1 MVEIKAKLKVRQG
14 AYRVSVSDRLELTF
28 DSRQK
33 SRLRTKLASG
43 EEVALMLPR
52 GEILR
57 GGDLVTA
64 SDGRVIEI
72 VATPE
77 KLLHVETK
85 ELAKAAYHLGNR
97 HVPVQVGEAFLRIA
111 EDHVLEEMLV
121 KLGAKVSHVEAPF
134 EPEAGAYA
142 GGHQHRHDEM
152 GHGGKIH
159 EFGEH
164 QHDHGHDHGHDDD
177 HGHDHHDGCGHD
189 HKH

>member
-1 MVEIKAKLKVRQG
+1 MIEIKAKLKVRPG

-33 SRLRTKLASG
+33 SRLRAKLASG
-43 EEVALMLPR
+43 EEAALLLPR

-64 SDGRVIEI
+64 SDGRVIEV
-72 VATPE
+72 VAVPE
-77 KLLHVETK
+77 KLLHVESSS
-85 ELAKAAYHLGNR
+85 LAKAAYHLGNR
-97 HVPVQVGEAFLRIA
+97 HVPVQVGDGFLRLA
-111 EDHVLEEMLV
+111 QDHVLEEMLK

-142 GGHQHRHDEM
+142 GGHQHQHDEM

-159 EFGEH
+159 EFGH
-164 QHDHGHDHGHDDD
+164 PHDDGHDHE
-177 HGHDHHDGCGHD
+177 HGPGCGHD
-189 HKH
+189 HHHHGHGHKH